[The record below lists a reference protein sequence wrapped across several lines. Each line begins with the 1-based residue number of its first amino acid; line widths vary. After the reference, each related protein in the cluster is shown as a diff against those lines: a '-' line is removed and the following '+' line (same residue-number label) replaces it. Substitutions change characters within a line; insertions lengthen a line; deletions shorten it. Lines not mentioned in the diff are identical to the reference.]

1 MDRETVQRATSTA
14 APVPGPR
21 RSGRQAGLLCSASHA
36 SAFLVCVLGDA
47 KRYPMTCPATT
58 GTGLKRSRSRL
69 VLITNC
75 KGLRATMGFRP
86 LLSRRFHR
94 ESSWIA
100 TLGPSWARIGHACP
114 PGLPRGVCCAH
125 AVAVIRRPWRRRDLL
140 HQHHPGGRGYSAV
153 AANGWQRRYHHA
165 TMRSRCTPAPAP
177 PRVSP

>member
-94 ESSWIA
+94 ESSWVA
-100 TLGPSWARIGHACP
+100 TQLGANRAC
-114 PGLPRGVCCAH
+114 LPTGT
-125 AVAVIRRPWRRRDLL
+125 PTWRML
-140 HQHHPGGRGYSAV
+140 
-153 AANGWQRRYHHA
+153 
-165 TMRSRCTPAPAP
+165 RSRCRCHPTSLAKAGPTTPAPPWRAGILS
-177 PRVSP
+177 RSR